1 MGLSQ
6 ADLQNAYRGT
16 YTMNVEKP
24 VETTNTEIF
33 AQMVT
38 LLTQV
43 VDDASI
49 TVAATDC
56 EKLRAMW
63 TKLGNALED
72 LCPVLAGPAVCSL
85 GQFLPKP
92 GTIE

>member
-1 MGLSQ
+1 
-6 ADLQNAYRGT
+6 
-16 YTMNVEKP
+16 MNVEKP

-38 LLTQV
+38 LLVTLLTEV
-43 VDDASI
+43 ADDASI

-72 LCPVLAGPAVCSL
+72 LCPVLAGPAVCDL
-85 GQFLPKP
+85 GNYAPKP
-92 GTIE
+92 GPVE

>member
-1 MGLSQ
+1 
-6 ADLQNAYRGT
+6 
-16 YTMNVEKP
+16 MNVEKP

-38 LLTQV
+38 LLTEV

-72 LCPVLAGPAVCSL
+72 LCPVLAGPAVCDL
-85 GQFLPKP
+85 GNYAPKP
-92 GTIE
+92 GPVE